1 MVLNCRTDLAYE
13 AYSLWTQNEKSGS
26 EINGVKVVE
35 ELLNNM
41 KVLSVEIITE
51 EGASILGKS
60 IGKYYTL
67 ELSKHFDR
75 GSEFFSSAVNS
86 LADLILRCL
95 PKDAAIFLI
104 AALGNPDITP
114 DALGPLTASNII
126 VTRHLKRVS
135 PTDFSSFNDVALCR
149 TGVLGTTG
157 IESADHI
164 KMISDNIKPD
174 CIIAIDALA
183 GAEISRVCSTIQV
196 SSSGIA
202 PGSGVGNSRQQLS
215 LETLGVPVVSVGM
228 PTVIDAGC
236 FSDDIHIQSMF
247 VTPRDIDSS
256 VRNAAKIIAYGIN
269 LAIHNGLSIADVDML
284 IG

>member
-13 AYSLWTQNEKSGS
+13 AYSLCTQSEKSGS

-35 ELLNNM
+35 ELLNNT
-41 KVLSVEIITE
+41 KVLSVEIFTE

-67 ELSKHFDR
+67 ELNKHFER
-75 GSEFFSSAVNS
+75 GSEFFPSAVS
-86 LADLILRCL
+86 TLADLLSRCL
-95 PKDAAIFLI
+95 PQDASVFLI

-114 DALGPLTASNII
+114 DALGPLAASNII
-126 VTRHLKRVS
+126 VTRHLKQNC
-135 PTDFSSFNDVALCR
+135 PKDFSSFNDVALCR

-164 KMISDNIKPD
+164 KMICDKIEPD
-174 CIIAIDALA
+174 CVIAIDALA
-183 GAEISRVCSTIQV
+183 GAEINRICSTIQV

-202 PGSGVGNSRQQLS
+202 PGSGVANHRQQLS
-215 LETLGVPVVSVGM
+215 FENLGVPVIAVGM
-228 PTVIDAGC
+228 PTVIDAGS
-236 FSDDIHIQSMF
+236 FSDNITLQSMF

-256 VRNAAKIIAYGIN
+256 VRNASKIIAYGIN
-269 LAIHNGLSIADVDML
+269 LAIHKGLGIADVDML